1 MAGLVP
7 AIPISD
13 ARPCQF
19 NRDARD
25 KPAHDESMTLLKW
38 LATVALVY
46 AGFVALLYV
55 AQRKMMYLPDTTRYA
70 PAALG
75 LPSAEEVVLESADGE
90 KIIVWHVPARG
101 DKPVVL
107 YFQGNGGGLNLR
119 ADRFR
124 RLTAD
129 GTGLIAL
136 AYRGYG
142 GSTGSPSE
150 AGLLQ
155 DARAAYAF
163 AVGRYAPARLVP
175 WGESLGTGVAVAL
188 ASEQPVGRV
197 LLESPFT
204 SAADIAAAA
213 YPFVP
218 VRWLMKDP
226 FRSDQRIGAVTAPV
240 LILHGERDSVVPI
253 AHGER
258 LYGLIR
264 APKRFVRLAG
274 ADHNDHD
281 QHGGLE
287 AVRGF
292 IAGEPVN

>member
-1 MAGLVP
+1 
-7 AIPISD
+7 
-13 ARPCQF
+13 
-19 NRDARD
+19 
-25 KPAHDESMTLLKW
+25 MTLLKW
-38 LATVALVY
+38 LFYAALVY
-46 AGFVALLYV
+46 LGFVALLYV
-55 AQRKMMYLPDTTRYA
+55 AQRKLMYLPDPARYA
-70 PAALG
+70 PAAVG
-75 LPSAEEVVLESADGE
+75 LPAAEEAVLTTADGE
-90 KIIVWHVPARG
+90 RIIVWHVPARG
-101 DKPVVL
+101 EKPVVI

-129 GTGLIAL
+129 GTGLVAL
-136 AYRGYG
+136 CYRGYG
-142 GSTGSPSE
+142 GSSGSPSE
-150 AGLLQ
+150 AGLIQ
-155 DARAAYAF
+155 DAEAAYAF
-163 AVGRYAPARLVP
+163 ATARYAPERIIL

-188 ASEQPVGRV
+188 AAQKPVGRV

-204 SAADIAAAA
+204 SAAAIAAGA

-218 VRWLMKDP
+218 VHLLMHDQ
-226 FRSDQRIGAVTAPV
+226 FRSDERIGAVTAPTLV
-240 LILHGERDSVVPI
+240 LHGAQDRIVPF

-264 APKRFVRLAG
+264 APKRLVRLPG

-292 IAGEPVN
+292 LDGEPL

>member
-1 MAGLVP
+1 
-7 AIPISD
+7 
-13 ARPCQF
+13 
-19 NRDARD
+19 
-25 KPAHDESMTLLKW
+25 MTLLKW
-38 LATVALVY
+38 LFYAALIY
-46 AGFVALLYV
+46 LGFVALLYV
-55 AQRKMMYLPDTTRYA
+55 AQRKLMYLPDTTRYA
-70 PAALG
+70 PAAVG
-75 LPSAEEVVLESADGE
+75 LPQAEEAVLTTADGE
-90 KIIVWHVPARG
+90 TVIVWHVPPRG
-101 DKPVVL
+101 EKPVVI

-129 GTGLIAL
+129 GTGLVAL

-142 GSTGSPSE
+142 GSSGSPSE
-150 AGLLQ
+150 AGLIQ
-155 DARAAYAF
+155 DAEAAYAF
-163 AVGRYAPARLVP
+163 AVARYAPERLVL

-188 ASEQPVGRV
+188 AAHRQVGRV

-204 SAADIAAAA
+204 SAAAVASAA

-218 VRWLMKDP
+218 VRLLMRDQ
-226 FRSDQRIGAVTAPV
+226 FRSDDRVAAITAPTLV
-240 LILHGERDSVVPI
+240 LHGAQDRVVPFS
-253 AHGER
+253 HGER

-264 APKRFVRLAG
+264 ASKRLVRLEG

-292 IAGEPVN
+292 LDGEPL